1 MSDLYAMRRA
11 NGDWFAFDDHGRFRM
26 PVFHSSKE
34 AMVTRSRHSEL
45 ECFRPMNLDL
55 SAVEDL
61 KTVDGSAPCF
71 WIVDDPSIN
80 VKRSRSLDFEQLIQL
95 MQDNGTV

>member
-1 MSDLYAMRRA
+1 MNDLYAMRRA

-26 PVFHSSKE
+26 PVFHSSKA
-34 AMVTRSRHSEL
+34 AMDTRSRHSEL
-45 ECFRPMNLDL
+45 ECFRPMSLNL
-55 SAVEDL
+55 SAVEAL
-61 KTVDGSAPCF
+61 KTQDGSAPCF

-80 VKRSRSLDFEQLIQL
+80 VKRSRSLDFEQFIQL